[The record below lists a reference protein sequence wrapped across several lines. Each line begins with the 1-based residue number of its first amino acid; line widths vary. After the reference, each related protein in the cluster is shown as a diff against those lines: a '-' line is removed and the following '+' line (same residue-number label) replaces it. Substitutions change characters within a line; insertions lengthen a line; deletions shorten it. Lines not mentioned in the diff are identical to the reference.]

1 MIWAIWTKGML
12 AVLCALALAGCGSAG
27 KEQQGAGGKE
37 NLNREEP
44 KTAGESDTDTNS
56 ASQNPDSTDGVSSK
70 EEENGDPA
78 THEELINEAAV
89 TGSVTQFQDGM
100 FLVASDNQN
109 ADGGQIA
116 IGAAEGYED
125 AADSVTVRCG
135 ADCVFRIASLDI
147 NTGDI
152 RYEDA
157 DREDV
162 KESTDVAV
170 LGERQASGEILARRV
185 YIIRYQ

>member
-1 MIWAIWTKGML
+1 MKWAKWTKGML
-12 AVLCALALAGCGSAG
+12 ALLCALSLAGCGSAG
-27 KEQQGAGGKE
+27 KEQPIVGGE
-37 NLNREEP
+37 ETLNQEEP
-44 KTAGESDTDTNS
+44 KTADGSDADTNS
-56 ASQNPDSTDGVSSK
+56 SSQNPDSTNGADSK
-70 EEENGDPA
+70 EEESGDPA

-89 TGSVTQFQDGM
+89 TGSVTQLQDGM

-147 NTGDI
+147 NTGEV